1 MYLRFVYSMSHVA
14 DMPFPASYWDKMLE
28 DMCELEGI
36 WKELHEF
43 FEKDKAAE
51 EAEAK
56 AAEETEAKAAEE
68 AKAKADEAQAV
79 KARTTSRSR
88 FLVVDVVP

>member
-1 MYLRFVYSMSHVA
+1 MSHVA

-28 DMCELEGI
+28 DMCKLEGI

-51 EAEAK
+51 EA
-56 AAEETEAKAAEE
+56 EAKAAEE